1 MLSHR
6 PVPGAL
12 FDSPVFPA
20 REMKLFLRHAGPAVA
35 FFHPTQGL
43 LFFSPALRRIWTE
56 ARFFAPLSDIEDL
69 TKGDVALAERHHLAA
84 FWEEARNGTAPQH
97 AGRFVLKP
105 GRIHGTNTLGMVF
118 FNFPAGRLLVILAGE
133 APKTVEK
140 DLEEIVLLNPWDLT
154 SRLSAW
160 VRDSEVECLVGHVLE
175 HFPEEFRDAVT
186 FRRTLSDPDQ
196 GLGSPFIRL
205 TYRFLKGR
213 WSREIAP
220 ETGPLAR
227 EEGRARHYGVLE
239 EGKVLLHFT
248 VFVGGILP
256 LCVAAFPATFLE
268 AERLVRF
275 QRFLH
280 GISNDL
286 VARGRPLVSG
296 LFDFCRHW
304 TGAGFALDSLEEL
317 VLLIEPE
324 KGRDLIFLPFWADS
338 SQMAEVREVLDAIR
352 YTTDLLFVDLEK
364 GLGGLL
370 LRNTNRKTA
379 ETLVVEKFRQRLPV
393 PVGDPLT
400 VGEFLEN
407 H

>member
-1 MLSHR
+1 MLNHR
-6 PVPGAL
+6 PIPGAL

-20 REMKLFLRHAGPAVA
+20 REMKLFQRHAGPALA

-56 ARFFAPLSDIEDL
+56 TRFFAPLTDL
-69 TKGDVALAERHHLAA
+69 KELTEADVAPAERHHLAA
-84 FWEEARNGTAPQH
+84 FWEEVENGTSPKR

-105 GRIHGTNTLGMVF
+105 GRIHGTNMLGMVF
-118 FNFPAGRLLVILAGE
+118 FVFPAGCLLVVLAGE

-140 DLEEIVLLNPWDLT
+140 DLAEIVRLNPWDLT
-154 SRLSAW
+154 SRLSSW
-160 VRDSEVECLVGHVLE
+160 VRDSEVECLVGHLLE

-186 FRRTLSDPDQ
+186 FRRVVAVPEEM
-196 GLGSPFIRL
+196 GSPFRRL
-205 TYRFLKGR
+205 AYRFLKGR
-213 WSREIAP
+213 WIREIEP
-220 ETGPLAR
+220 ETRPPAR

-256 LCVAAFPATFLE
+256 LGVAAFPAAFLE
-268 AERLVRF
+268 AERLLRF

-280 GISNDL
+280 GISSDL
-286 VARGRPLVSG
+286 VSRGRPLVSG
-296 LFDFCRHW
+296 LFDYCRHW

-317 VLLIEPE
+317 ALLIDPE
-324 KGRDLIFLPFWADS
+324 KGRDLIFLPFWSDS
-338 SQMAEVREVLDAIR
+338 SQMAEVREVLDAVR
-352 YTTDLLFVDLEK
+352 YTTDLLFVDPEK
-364 GLGGLL
+364 GLGGVL
-370 LRNTNRKTA
+370 LRNTDRKTA
-379 ETLVVEKFRQRLPV
+379 ETLVAEKFRQRLPV

-407 H
+407 R